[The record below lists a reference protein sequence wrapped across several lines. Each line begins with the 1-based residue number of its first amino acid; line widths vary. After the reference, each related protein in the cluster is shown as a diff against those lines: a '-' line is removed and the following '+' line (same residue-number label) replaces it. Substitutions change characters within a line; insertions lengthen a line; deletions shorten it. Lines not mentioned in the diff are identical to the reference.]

1 MAQYRV
7 TETSYLDGRIIAEGD
22 TVTVS
27 DDTIPGPHM
36 LPLDDAAKKAAKDI
50 KPGKIDPVEDLAKSD
65 RRI

>member
-7 TETSYLDGRIIAEGD
+7 TETSYLDGRIVMEGD
-22 TVTVS
+22 TVTVP

-36 LPLDDAAKKAAKDI
+36 EPLDDPARIAAKGI
-50 KPGKIDPVEDLAKSD
+50 IPGKINPIEDLAKSN

>member
-22 TVTVS
+22 TITVS

-36 LPLDDAAKKAAKDI
+36 QPLDDAAKKAAKDI